1 MASRATLLLVLL
13 VLPSWLSV
21 SPCLA
26 DAVSEVSVPPLPD
39 PLTGL
44 GFDAAEKRQWRE
56 GFALEEQERMIEAS
70 ARYAAL
76 ARAHPDSA
84 FLAWRLARNYWRH
97 GERLPVDAK
106 TARHEAYSEALAWA
120 DRAIQADPQCGEC
133 VFWKMAA
140 MGRLATTVG
149 AIESASM
156 AAPIAELIDRGIA
169 LRPTYS
175 DNEWNHTLAN
185 LYFASSAFYRMV
197 PDWFWLEFILG
208 VRGDK
213 DRALEYIEAALA
225 MAPQRVDYNL
235 EHGVVLTCIGVERED
250 EAALARGRASLQRAQ
265 KLPHLLGTDA
275 IDQTSAALLL
285 RRPELACGYSRDGF
299 VDFSEA
305 EHAGTL

>member
-1 MASRATLLLVLL
+1 MV
-13 VLPSWLSV
+13 
-21 SPCLA
+21 
-26 DAVSEVSVPPLPD
+26 
-39 PLTGL
+39 
-44 GFDAAEKRQWRE
+44 
-56 GFALEEQERMIEAS
+56 EAS

-84 FLAWRLARNYWRH
+84 FLAWRIARNHWRY
-97 GERLPVDAK
+97 GERLPIDAK
-106 TARHEAYSEALAWA
+106 TERHDAYSQALTWS
-120 DRAIQADPQCGEC
+120 DRAIQADPECGEC
-133 VFWKMAA
+133 VFWKMAS

-149 AIESASM
+149 AVESASM

-197 PDWFWLEFILG
+197 PDWFWLEYVLG

-213 DRALEYIEAALA
+213 DRALEYIETALE

-235 EHGVVLTCIGVERED
+235 EHGVVLTCIGVDRDD
-250 EAALARGRASLQRAQ
+250 EASLARGRASLQRAQ

-275 IDQTSAALLL
+275 IDQKSAALLL

-299 VDFSEA
+299 VDFSKA